1 MKTILATALLTMMAI
16 APTMAGE
23 MQGKIKSVD
32 MKKHEITMQDGMSVM
47 VKPTVKLDGLKAGEQ
62 VKITTGN
69 DKMAT
74 AVERVK

>member
-62 VKITTGN
+62 VKITTGS